1 MVRGVTLRLLLVAAL
16 ACPAFAPL
24 SMDLKVDGV
33 EADAAPMEGQQQ
45 PAATEPTGRS
55 LGGRIR
61 TMAEDLIPTAI
72 IDKVAEMRKP
82 KDTDGEQTQVQDDGG
97 TAPPYPPSRPRRHGL
112 TGCVERRGLRPPD
125 REAGRGRDEPALP
138 LRVRPQEVLRLQAAA
153 G

>member
-1 MVRGVTLRLLLVAAL
+1 MVRGVTLRLLLLVAAL

-45 PAATEPTGRS
+45 PAAAEPTGRS

-82 KDTDGEQTQVQDDGG
+82 KDTDGE
-97 TAPPYPPSRPRRHGL
+97 
-112 TGCVERRGLRPPD
+112 
-125 REAGRGRDEPALP
+125 
-138 LRVRPQEVLRLQAAA
+138 
-153 G
+153 

>member
-1 MVRGVTLRLLLVAAL
+1 MARGVTLRLLLLVAAL

-45 PAATEPTGRS
+45 PAAAEPTGRS

-97 TAPPYPPSRPRRHGL
+97 TAPQ
-112 TGCVERRGLRPPD
+112 
-125 REAGRGRDEPALP
+125 PALP
-138 LRVRPQEVLRLQAAA
+138 PAPSRLDRVRGAQRAASTRSGSRTWA

>member
-1 MVRGVTLRLLLVAAL
+1 MVRGVTLRLILVAAL

-45 PAATEPTGRS
+45 PVAAEPTGRS

-97 TAPPYPPSRPRRHGL
+97 TLPRPMAFGHRKGTL
-112 TGCVERRGLRPPD
+112 GISNTGTGS
-125 REAGRGRDEPALP
+125 G
-138 LRVRPQEVLRLQAAA
+138 
-153 G
+153 

>member
-1 MVRGVTLRLLLVAAL
+1 MARGVTLRLLLLVAAL

-33 EADAAPMEGQQQ
+33 EADAAPMEGQQ
-45 PAATEPTGRS
+45 PVAAEPTGRS

-97 TAPPYPPSRPRRHGL
+97 TPPSPPSRPRRHGL
-112 TGCVERRGLRPPD
+112 TGCAERRGLRPPD